1 VKKNITTLKSWG
13 VTFIEPSVG
22 EVVCGDEGIGKLADI
37 EEIYRI
43 AVNAIA

>member
-1 VKKNITTLKSWG
+1 MKNIAILKSWG
-13 VTFIEPSVG
+13 ATFVEPAAG

-43 AVNAIA
+43 AANVIA